1 MGMPLFNKVD
11 AVLVK
16 VPSIE
21 EGLAFYCEKLG
32 HELRWR
38 KDDQAAVKLGDCEL
52 VMSTTLD
59 PETDILVDSVQ
70 DAVKVIQEAGG
81 KIIVQPEDI
90 RVGKMAVIQ
99 DPFGNTLTLVDLSKG
114 IYQTDE
120 KGQIT
125 GVE

>member
-1 MGMPLFNKVD
+1 
-11 AVLVK
+11 
-16 VPSIE
+16 
-21 EGLAFYCEKLG
+21 
-32 HELRWR
+32 
-38 KDDQAAVKLGDCEL
+38 
-52 VMSTTLD
+52 MSTTLD